1 MALIA
6 PIARVYRST
15 PDYGD
20 RRVPTTERCHVTL
33 LAVLFERRIQILVV
47 PPEDVAIG
55 VGGQHGPDRRR
66 RPGRARQRPDRALGA
81 PASRPGS
88 TGPALNGS
96 LEPGAAQAAQERCAR
111 RAPGRHAGSA

>member
-6 PIARVYRST
+6 PIAWVSRSTNRST

-66 RPGRARQRPDRALGA
+66 RTGRARQHLRLPGMRRGHQQLSGRSPFRPA
-81 PASRPGS
+81 
-88 TGPALNGS
+88 
-96 LEPGAAQAAQERCAR
+96 
-111 RAPGRHAGSA
+111 